1 MVVGVGII
9 EVYIHESRSLKEK
22 RGVMKSLIRR
32 TQNEFNISIAEVDG
46 HDNWKQGIIGFAV
59 VGNDRSFVN
68 SKMEM
73 ILNFVDNL
81 HWPRS
86 STSAGRSRTT
96 PTWRAVTTGGRCPMD
111 FKRAD
116 RVADLIKQELS
127 SILRREVGDPRIANI
142 TVTDVKLTDDLRS
155 ARIYFVELGKD
166 RLSADVEKGLSKAK
180 GFLKRELG
188 KRLQL
193 RYVPELAFFYDP
205 SFEYGSRIEKLL
217 KEVRKDETD
226 DPTDR

>member
-1 MVVGVGII
+1 
-9 EVYIHESRSLKEK
+9 
-22 RGVMKSLIRR
+22 
-32 TQNEFNISIAEVDG
+32 
-46 HDNWKQGIIGFAV
+46 
-59 VGNDRSFVN
+59 
-68 SKMEM
+68 
-73 ILNFVDNL
+73 
-81 HWPRS
+81 
-86 STSAGRSRTT
+86 
-96 PTWRAVTTGGRCPMD
+96 MD

-127 SILRREVGDPRIANI
+127 NILRREVGDPRIANI

-166 RLSADVEKGLSKAK
+166 SLSADVEKGLSKAK

-193 RYVPELAFFYDP
+193 RYIPELAFFYDP
-205 SFEYGSRIEKLL
+205 SFEYGARIEKLL
-217 KEVRKDETD
+217 KEVRKDEKDETD

>member
-1 MVVGVGII
+1 
-9 EVYIHESRSLKEK
+9 
-22 RGVMKSLIRR
+22 
-32 TQNEFNISIAEVDG
+32 
-46 HDNWKQGIIGFAV
+46 
-59 VGNDRSFVN
+59 
-68 SKMEM
+68 
-73 ILNFVDNL
+73 
-81 HWPRS
+81 
-86 STSAGRSRTT
+86 
-96 PTWRAVTTGGRCPMD
+96 MD

-127 SILRREVGDPRIANI
+127 AILRREVGDPRIANI

-166 RLSADVEKGLSKAK
+166 SLSADVEKGLSKAK

-193 RYVPELAFFYDP
+193 RYIPELAFFYDP

-217 KEVRKDETD
+217 KEVRKDEKDETD

>member
-1 MVVGVGII
+1 
-9 EVYIHESRSLKEK
+9 
-22 RGVMKSLIRR
+22 
-32 TQNEFNISIAEVDG
+32 
-46 HDNWKQGIIGFAV
+46 
-59 VGNDRSFVN
+59 
-68 SKMEM
+68 
-73 ILNFVDNL
+73 
-81 HWPRS
+81 
-86 STSAGRSRTT
+86 
-96 PTWRAVTTGGRCPMD
+96 MD

-127 SILRREVGDPRIANI
+127 NILRREVGDPRIANI

-155 ARIYFVELGKD
+155 ARIYFVELGQD

-193 RYVPELAFFYDP
+193 RYIPELAFFYDP

>member
-1 MVVGVGII
+1 
-9 EVYIHESRSLKEK
+9 
-22 RGVMKSLIRR
+22 
-32 TQNEFNISIAEVDG
+32 
-46 HDNWKQGIIGFAV
+46 
-59 VGNDRSFVN
+59 
-68 SKMEM
+68 
-73 ILNFVDNL
+73 
-81 HWPRS
+81 
-86 STSAGRSRTT
+86 
-96 PTWRAVTTGGRCPMD
+96 MD

-116 RVADLIKQELS
+116 RVADLIKQEIAD
-127 SILRREVGDPRIANI
+127 ILRREVGDPRIAHI
-142 TVTDVKLTDDLRS
+142 TLTDVKLTDDLRS

-193 RYVPELAFFYDP
+193 RYIPELAFFYDP

>member
-1 MVVGVGII
+1 
-9 EVYIHESRSLKEK
+9 
-22 RGVMKSLIRR
+22 
-32 TQNEFNISIAEVDG
+32 
-46 HDNWKQGIIGFAV
+46 
-59 VGNDRSFVN
+59 
-68 SKMEM
+68 
-73 ILNFVDNL
+73 
-81 HWPRS
+81 
-86 STSAGRSRTT
+86 
-96 PTWRAVTTGGRCPMD
+96 MD

-166 RLSADVEKGLSKAK
+166 RLSADVEKGLAKAK

-193 RYVPELAFFYDP
+193 RYIPELAFFYDP

>member
-1 MVVGVGII
+1 
-9 EVYIHESRSLKEK
+9 
-22 RGVMKSLIRR
+22 
-32 TQNEFNISIAEVDG
+32 
-46 HDNWKQGIIGFAV
+46 
-59 VGNDRSFVN
+59 
-68 SKMEM
+68 
-73 ILNFVDNL
+73 
-81 HWPRS
+81 
-86 STSAGRSRTT
+86 
-96 PTWRAVTTGGRCPMD
+96 MD

-217 KEVRKDETD
+217 KEVRKDETN

>member
-1 MVVGVGII
+1 
-9 EVYIHESRSLKEK
+9 
-22 RGVMKSLIRR
+22 
-32 TQNEFNISIAEVDG
+32 
-46 HDNWKQGIIGFAV
+46 
-59 VGNDRSFVN
+59 
-68 SKMEM
+68 
-73 ILNFVDNL
+73 
-81 HWPRS
+81 
-86 STSAGRSRTT
+86 
-96 PTWRAVTTGGRCPMD
+96 MD

-127 SILRREVGDPRIANI
+127 DILRREAGDPRIANI

-166 RLSADVEKGLSKAK
+166 RLSESVEKGLTKAR

-193 RYVPELAFFYDP
+193 RYIPELAFFYDP

-217 KEVRKDETD
+217 KEIKKDELD
-226 DPTDR
+226 D

>member
-1 MVVGVGII
+1 M
-9 EVYIHESRSLKEK
+9 
-22 RGVMKSLIRR
+22 
-32 TQNEFNISIAEVDG
+32 
-46 HDNWKQGIIGFAV
+46 
-59 VGNDRSFVN
+59 
-68 SKMEM
+68 
-73 ILNFVDNL
+73 
-81 HWPRS
+81 
-86 STSAGRSRTT
+86 
-96 PTWRAVTTGGRCPMD
+96 GGRCPMD

-127 SILRREVGDPRIANI
+127 NILRREVGDPRIANI

-166 RLSADVEKGLSKAK
+166 RLSADVEKGLAKAK

-193 RYVPELAFFYDP
+193 RYIPELAFFYDP

>member
-1 MVVGVGII
+1 
-9 EVYIHESRSLKEK
+9 
-22 RGVMKSLIRR
+22 
-32 TQNEFNISIAEVDG
+32 
-46 HDNWKQGIIGFAV
+46 
-59 VGNDRSFVN
+59 
-68 SKMEM
+68 
-73 ILNFVDNL
+73 
-81 HWPRS
+81 
-86 STSAGRSRTT
+86 
-96 PTWRAVTTGGRCPMD
+96 MD

-127 SILRREVGDPRIANI
+127 AILRREVGDPRIANI

-166 RLSADVEKGLSKAK
+166 SLSADVEKGLSKAK

-193 RYVPELAFFYDP
+193 RYIPELAFFYDP
-205 SFEYGSRIEKLL
+205 SFEYGARIEKLL
-217 KEVRKDETD
+217 KEVRKDEKDETD

>member
-1 MVVGVGII
+1 
-9 EVYIHESRSLKEK
+9 
-22 RGVMKSLIRR
+22 
-32 TQNEFNISIAEVDG
+32 
-46 HDNWKQGIIGFAV
+46 
-59 VGNDRSFVN
+59 
-68 SKMEM
+68 
-73 ILNFVDNL
+73 
-81 HWPRS
+81 
-86 STSAGRSRTT
+86 
-96 PTWRAVTTGGRCPMD
+96 MD

-127 SILRREVGDPRIANI
+127 SILRREVGDPRIAHI

-166 RLSADVEKGLSKAK
+166 RLSADVENGLSKAK

-193 RYVPELAFFYDP
+193 RYIPELAFFYDP
-205 SFEYGSRIEKLL
+205 SFEYGSRIERLL

>member
-1 MVVGVGII
+1 
-9 EVYIHESRSLKEK
+9 
-22 RGVMKSLIRR
+22 
-32 TQNEFNISIAEVDG
+32 
-46 HDNWKQGIIGFAV
+46 
-59 VGNDRSFVN
+59 
-68 SKMEM
+68 
-73 ILNFVDNL
+73 
-81 HWPRS
+81 
-86 STSAGRSRTT
+86 
-96 PTWRAVTTGGRCPMD
+96 MD

-116 RVADLIKQELS
+116 RVADLIKQEIS
-127 SILRREVGDPRIANI
+127 DILRREVHDPRIANI

-166 RLSADVEKGLSKAK
+166 RVSEGVEKGLAKAK

-188 KRLQL
+188 KRMQL
-193 RYVPELAFFYDP
+193 RYIPELAFFYDP

>member
-1 MVVGVGII
+1 
-9 EVYIHESRSLKEK
+9 
-22 RGVMKSLIRR
+22 
-32 TQNEFNISIAEVDG
+32 
-46 HDNWKQGIIGFAV
+46 
-59 VGNDRSFVN
+59 
-68 SKMEM
+68 
-73 ILNFVDNL
+73 
-81 HWPRS
+81 
-86 STSAGRSRTT
+86 
-96 PTWRAVTTGGRCPMD
+96 MD

-116 RVADLIKQELS
+116 RVADLIKQEIS
-127 SILRREVGDPRIANI
+127 DILRREASDPRIANI

-166 RLSADVEKGLSKAK
+166 SLSADVEKGLSKAK

-193 RYVPELAFFYDP
+193 RYIPELAFFYDP

>member
-1 MVVGVGII
+1 
-9 EVYIHESRSLKEK
+9 
-22 RGVMKSLIRR
+22 
-32 TQNEFNISIAEVDG
+32 
-46 HDNWKQGIIGFAV
+46 
-59 VGNDRSFVN
+59 
-68 SKMEM
+68 
-73 ILNFVDNL
+73 
-81 HWPRS
+81 
-86 STSAGRSRTT
+86 
-96 PTWRAVTTGGRCPMD
+96 MD

-217 KEVRKDETD
+217 TEVRKDEKDETD
-226 DPTDR
+226 DQTDR

>member
-1 MVVGVGII
+1 
-9 EVYIHESRSLKEK
+9 
-22 RGVMKSLIRR
+22 
-32 TQNEFNISIAEVDG
+32 
-46 HDNWKQGIIGFAV
+46 
-59 VGNDRSFVN
+59 
-68 SKMEM
+68 
-73 ILNFVDNL
+73 
-81 HWPRS
+81 
-86 STSAGRSRTT
+86 
-96 PTWRAVTTGGRCPMD
+96 MD

-166 RLSADVEKGLSKAK
+166 SLSADVEKGLSKAK

-193 RYVPELAFFYDP
+193 RYIPELAFFYDP

>member
-1 MVVGVGII
+1 
-9 EVYIHESRSLKEK
+9 
-22 RGVMKSLIRR
+22 
-32 TQNEFNISIAEVDG
+32 
-46 HDNWKQGIIGFAV
+46 
-59 VGNDRSFVN
+59 
-68 SKMEM
+68 
-73 ILNFVDNL
+73 
-81 HWPRS
+81 
-86 STSAGRSRTT
+86 
-96 PTWRAVTTGGRCPMD
+96 MD

-127 SILRREVGDPRIANI
+127 AILRREVGDPRIANI

-193 RYVPELAFFYDP
+193 RYIPELAFFYDP